1 MDENDLPFKVGQL
14 AEARSFAQGYR
25 GAWFRCKI
33 IDIARRDS
41 GMQYALQYYDF
52 PDEKL
57 NWTKLYQYPKPRLKN
72 TERQLMVRPY
82 FPSVYLESKLSEIK
96 TISEVVVVVND
107 VWKVGDFVDWWTDGC
122 YWSGRLTKELGND
135 KYQIDLFPPPA
146 GEGSSYEAS
155 SKDFRPSLS
164 WSPDN
169 GWTVPVPS
177 AEMVKLMGVEMV
189 KLLGDRQSSSMC
201 SVDQTCESSDLIL
214 GLYLLDMGSMMV
226 AGSSTNL
233 AVHAADKMR
242 KDPEDTVGASYEL
255 NASPSS
261 HIATSRS
268 ELLGIG
274 PLNPAASIETR
285 TPGRNIVLGVT
296 NGGAPKSEVAED
308 AGGEDNDDNDPPL
321 KKMRTDGGICSDST
335 CSDTIGAAILDLEV
349 LVNRVKW
356 MKDALKFGMPL
367 SNTARLSWKFLEHRG
382 PSRPE

>member
-1 MDENDLPFKVGQL
+1 MDENELPFKVGQL

-72 TERQLMVRPY
+72 TGRQLM
-82 FPSVYLESKLSEIK
+82 
-96 TISEVVVVVND
+96 
-107 VWKVGDFVDWWTDGC
+107 VGDFVDWWTDGC
-122 YWSGRLTKELGND
+122 YWSGRLSKELGND

-164 WSPDN
+164 WSPEN
-169 GWTVPVPS
+169 GWTVPIPS
-177 AEMVKLMGVEMV
+177 GIDYHHPCA
-189 KLLGDRQSSSMC
+189 R
-201 SVDQTCESSDLIL
+201 LIKPVNQ

-226 AGSSTNL
+226 AGSSINL

-242 KDPEDTVGASYEL
+242 KDPEDTVRASYEL
-255 NASPSS
+255 NASLSS
-261 HIATSRS
+261 HIATSRY
-268 ELLGIG
+268 ELMGKG
-274 PLNPAASIETR
+274 PLNPAASNETR

-296 NGGAPKSEVAED
+296 NGGAAKSRCSDSQSSPQVRDVSAEVAED
-308 AGGEDNDDNDPPL
+308 AGGKDNDDNDTPL

-382 PSRPE
+382 PSRHE

>member
-72 TERQLMVRPY
+72 TERQLMVRPC

-96 TISEVVVVVND
+96 TISELVVAVND

-122 YWSGRLTKELGND
+122 YWSGRLTKALGND
-135 KYQIDLFPPPA
+135 KYQIELFPPPA

-169 GWTVPVPS
+169 GWTVPIPS
-177 AEMVKLMGVEMV
+177 GINNHHPCA
-189 KLLGDRQSSSMC
+189 R
-201 SVDQTCESSDLIL
+201 LIKPVNQ
-214 GLYLLDMGSMMV
+214 GSP
-226 AGSSTNL
+226 TNL

-242 KDPEDTVGASYEL
+242 KDPEDTVRASYEL
-255 NASPSS
+255 NASLSS
-261 HIATSRS
+261 HIATSRY
-268 ELLGIG
+268 ELMGKG
-274 PLNPAASIETR
+274 PLNPAASKETR

-296 NGGAPKSEVAED
+296 NGGAAKSRCSDSQSSPQVRDASAEVLED
-308 AGGEDNDDNDPPL
+308 AGGKDNDDNDPPL

-382 PSRPE
+382 PSRQE

>member
-33 IDIARRDS
+33 IDIAQRDS
-41 GMQYALQYYDF
+41 GMQYALQFYDF

-122 YWSGRLTKELGND
+122 YWSGRLTKALGND

-169 GWTVPVPS
+169 GWTVPIPS
-177 AEMVKLMGVEMV
+177 GIDNHYPCA
-189 KLLGDRQSSSMC
+189 R
-201 SVDQTCESSDLIL
+201 LIKP
-214 GLYLLDMGSMMV
+214 V
-226 AGSSTNL
+226 NQGSSTNL
-233 AVHAADKMR
+233 AVHAADKR
-242 KDPEDTVGASYEL
+242 RRDPEDTVRASYEL
-255 NASPSS
+255 KASLSS

-268 ELLGIG
+268 ELMGKG
-274 PLNPAASIETR
+274 PLNPAASNETR

-296 NGGAPKSEVAED
+296 NGGAAKSRCSDSQSSPHVRGASAEVAED
-308 AGGEDNDDNDPPL
+308 AGGKDNDDNDPPL
-321 KKMRTDGGICSDST
+321 KKMRADGGICSDST

-356 MKDALKFGMPL
+356 MKDTLKFGMPL